1 MNNVRPFAVLVLA
14 ALSLAVG
21 CGKQISAEPAG
32 AALAPA
38 TAPVFVSIRTDS
50 GSGQWQQA
58 RDLIDKFPDGDRA
71 IGWALDQ
78 LGARG
83 LDFQRDV
90 EPALGPET
98 DIVGLDLTGEGEFVG
113 LTQPDDAQKL
123 HEVLAKLE
131 QSLVTREIDG
141 WTAFAA
147 SDEVLDRFESLRKNG
162 TLADSSDFEDAIGEV
177 DGEALVRVYMNGD
190 ALRTAI
196 EQQGEVP
203 SGASFPTQVSS
214 LALSLGAEED
224 AVKLE
229 GAALLTDE
237 AGDSVPDN
245 FKADLPEEVPGGA
258 LAYVGFNDL
267 ERAFSA
273 LRDSLAES
281 DPNFDRDLARIEAE
295 LGVSLEEDVFP
306 LFADEAALYVRPG
319 FIIPEVTLVTHVE
332 DEQAAMATVG
342 KLVHALAEYVP
353 AAQQVTD
360 VDIDGI
366 PAKEVP
372 IRPPVSI
379 FWAAFDGHLVLS
391 TSRDGIAELRR
402 DDDRLADDA
411 DFKAALE
418 QAGMP
423 DETNGFVYVN
433 LHKAIPYVLSL
444 VGDVPAEVRRNL
456 EPLDNL
462 VLYSSKDGKTLKF
475 AGHLGVD

>member
-1 MNNVRPFAVLVLA
+1 
-14 ALSLAVG
+14 
-21 CGKQISAEPAG
+21 
-32 AALAPA
+32 
-38 TAPVFVSIRTDS
+38 
-50 GSGQWQQA
+50 
-58 RDLIDKFPDGDRA
+58 
-71 IGWALDQ
+71 
-78 LGARG
+78 
-83 LDFQRDV
+83 
-90 EPALGPET
+90 
-98 DIVGLDLTGEGEFVG
+98 
-113 LTQPDDAQKL
+113 
-123 HEVLAKLE
+123 
-131 QSLVTREIDG
+131 
-141 WTAFAA
+141 
-147 SDEVLDRFESLRKNG
+147 
-162 TLADSSDFEDAIGEV
+162 
-177 DGEALVRVYMNGD
+177 
-190 ALRTAI
+190 
-196 EQQGEVP
+196 
-203 SGASFPTQVSS
+203 
-214 LALSLGAEED
+214 
-224 AVKLE
+224 
-229 GAALLTDE
+229 
-237 AGDSVPDN
+237 VPDN